1 MVRVVQWI
9 GVKGGKICQ
18 PRPFVHSGS
27 HDMLLDMGPMYHPCP
42 LGTACRTDLNCYD
55 HET

>member
-1 MVRVVQWI
+1 MARVVQWI

-27 HDMLLDMGPMYHPCP
+27 RDMLSGAGPMYHLCP